1 MAERA
6 HEIPAKYGD
15 VLELFHP
22 RMRSYGRRI
31 EAALPGTI
39 TLVAAIAFLAYKRPA
54 LPYLVLV
61 LIICFF
67 AGLSL
72 YSVLKPTIVAITK
85 THVLRARIFGWHAV
99 ERKDMDHTIFVE
111 KLYGKKAHG
120 QDLSNVVAKLKY
132 RSFPSM
138 WALDKQGKSLLR
150 LDGRVWDAKTM
161 STVASKLSDQT
172 TVYKKANVLDIDRL
186 HHGLITFTELHPGW
200 KSATMAI
207 LAVLIV
213 VIFGGAAILPEVMP
227 RSIHLIP

>member
-1 MAERA
+1 
-6 HEIPAKYGD
+6 
-15 VLELFHP
+15 
-22 RMRSYGRRI
+22 
-31 EAALPGTI
+31 
-39 TLVAAIAFLAYKRPA
+39 
-54 LPYLVLV
+54 
-61 LIICFF
+61 
-67 AGLSL
+67 
-72 YSVLKPTIVAITK
+72 
-85 THVLRARIFGWHAV
+85 
-99 ERKDMDHTIFVE
+99 MDHTIFVE

-138 WALDKQGKSLLR
+138 WVLDKQGKSLLR

-213 VIFGGAAILPEVMP
+213 AILGGAAILPEDMA

>member
-1 MAERA
+1 M
-6 HEIPAKYGD
+6 
-15 VLELFHP
+15 
-22 RMRSYGRRI
+22 
-31 EAALPGTI
+31 
-39 TLVAAIAFLAYKRPA
+39 
-54 LPYLVLV
+54 
-61 LIICFF
+61 
-67 AGLSL
+67 
-72 YSVLKPTIVAITK
+72 LKPTIVAITK

-213 VIFGGAAILPEVMP
+213 AILGGAAILPEDIGTLNP
-227 RSIHLIP
+227 PDPLEATIPAFCTGQKEKKMRWCASCTKPGCAPPLLSAIKRAA

>member
-39 TLVAAIAFLAYKRPA
+39 T
-54 LPYLVLV
+54 
-61 LIICFF
+61 
-67 AGLSL
+67 
-72 YSVLKPTIVAITK
+72 
-85 THVLRARIFGWHAV
+85 
-99 ERKDMDHTIFVE
+99 
-111 KLYGKKAHG
+111 
-120 QDLSNVVAKLKY
+120 LSNVVAKLKY

-213 VIFGGAAILPEVMP
+213 VILGGAAILPEDMA